1 MPGIAGVGVVSGPFR
16 RSLGLLAVGQGEAL
30 FCRPGQ
36 AGRIPFDRILRNHI
50 GDFLP
55 ILKFLQVLEGPCPPI
70 RLIQRH
76 RLDDLTIF
84 IQVDRN
90 GIRPLTVGIV
100 PIIPDLRDLDLG
112 LLRGDPSIG
121 DGKTSAWLPETEA
134 V

>member
-1 MPGIAGVGVVSGPFR
+1 M
-16 RSLGLLAVGQGEAL
+16 
-30 FCRPGQ
+30 
-36 AGRIPFDRILRNHI
+36 
-50 GDFLP
+50 
-55 ILKFLQVLEGPCPPI
+55 
-70 RLIQRH
+70 IQRH